1 MIVNYPITKASVAID
16 YHLRRNVRMLN
27 KIWIV
32 CLISLISLLG
42 TSVYASDIEAGFLQ
56 YRWGESSSKYSGLS
70 MLGEK
75 GDVIYYSKPGENY
88 TVGNVSI
95 DKVIYGF
102 YKDQLF
108 GVYLNI
114 DSIEVYDK
122 LFDHM
127 KSLYGL
133 PATKL
138 TAEEQSVFKWK
149 QQSVTIKLKLNKPTQ
164 EMKLSFYYRPISSQL
179 NEKQWEKLDTSSF
192 RFVPI
197 EKDKKPEKFILFEF

>member
-1 MIVNYPITKASVAID
+1 
-16 YHLRRNVRMLN
+16 MLN

-32 CLISLISLLG
+32 CLVSLISLLG
-42 TSVYASDIEAGFLQ
+42 TSVYASDIEDGFLQ
-56 YRWGESSSKYSGLS
+56 YSWGERSSKYSGLS

-164 EMKLSFYYRPISSQL
+164 KMKLSFYYRPISSQL
-179 NEKQWEKLDTSSF
+179 NEKQWENLDTSSF

-197 EKDKKPEKFILFEF
+197 KKDKKPEKFILFEF